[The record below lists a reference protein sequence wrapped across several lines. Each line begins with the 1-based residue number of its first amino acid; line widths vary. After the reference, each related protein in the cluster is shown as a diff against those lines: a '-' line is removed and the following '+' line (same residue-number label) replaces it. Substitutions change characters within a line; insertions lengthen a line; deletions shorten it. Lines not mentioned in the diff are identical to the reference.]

1 MSLKELVAS
10 EVETLSEND
19 LRALAEYL
27 SFLKFRARASP
38 HASQSDADVA
48 ALYAEFER
56 EDRELANAG
65 LEDYAGVLA
74 REDRQ

>member
-10 EVETLSEND
+10 EVETLGEND

-27 SFLKFRARASP
+27 SFLKFRARAS
-38 HASQSDADVA
+38 QEETNFA

-65 LEDYAGVLA
+65 LEDYAGALA

>member
-10 EVETLSEND
+10 EVETLGEND

-27 SFLKFRARASP
+27 SFLKFRAR
-38 HASQSDADVA
+38 ASQSDADVA

-56 EDRELANAG
+56 EDRELASAG
-65 LEDYAGVLA
+65 LEDYANALA
-74 REDRQ
+74 H